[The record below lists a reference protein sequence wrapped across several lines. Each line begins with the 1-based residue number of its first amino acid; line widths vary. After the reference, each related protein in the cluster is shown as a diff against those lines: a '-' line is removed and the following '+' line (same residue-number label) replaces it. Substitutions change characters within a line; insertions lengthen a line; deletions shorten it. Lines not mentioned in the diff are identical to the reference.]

1 MSLVVTDNGTP
12 NLSATQSF
20 NIFVT
25 RPAQPNI
32 QSTSLAGGTFQFQI
46 YGDAGPDYTIQASTN
61 LVNWS
66 PLFTTNSPALPFN
79 WSDPNAANFNQRY
92 FRILLGP

>member
-25 RPAQPNI
+25 RPAHPKL

-46 YGDAGPDYTIQASTN
+46 YGDAGPDYTIHASTN
-61 LVNWS
+61 LVNWTS
-66 PLFTTNSPALPFN
+66 LGTTITGDGLTKELTDPIAGIPARFYRLRL
-79 WSDPNAANFNQRY
+79 D
-92 FRILLGP
+92 